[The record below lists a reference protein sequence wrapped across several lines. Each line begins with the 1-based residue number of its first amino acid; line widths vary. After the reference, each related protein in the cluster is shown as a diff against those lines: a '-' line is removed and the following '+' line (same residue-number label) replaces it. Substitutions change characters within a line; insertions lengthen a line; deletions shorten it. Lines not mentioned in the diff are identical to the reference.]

1 MGAMAFRA
9 LLFSTSSETNAA
21 MAAACESAT
30 IRAEVCSDIFTA
42 IEKGKTQAFSCVIA
56 DWADQPEASFLLKRA
71 RESAP
76 NRGTVAIAIVDREP
90 TAAEMRDNRLGFLI
104 YRPISAEEA
113 DAVLAKASEQMQPSS
128 AEDAAE
134 SPAGDDD
141 ASSAASSAVSAGAD
155 APEYSQQDPPAGSPE
170 ANAAHDG
177 DSGQGGDGG
186 IATAEDE
193 EEPRQRRH
201 AIGFRKVSAAV
212 LVLTAV
218 FCLWRSREA
227 IEYLSRTPEGRFRVL
242 RESVA
247 ALFYMNQP
255 GALPV
260 GSPGSDAQQDAYF
273 SRAPS
278 SNAQTPALG
287 VVATESTL
295 IETRIPLPKASD
307 FPLPEPV
314 FEHQEAAPIRVQR
327 AAIPESMRNSP
338 PIAPPVVV
346 TVNPAQMMPVS
357 APQPQPAMQQFSEP
371 VAVSEE
377 AARALLVHTV
387 DPVYPPEGLA
397 QKLHGAVILQTLIG
411 RDGSVED
418 LKIVRGY
425 FILGRAAIAAVKQW
439 RFQPYIL
446 NGHAASTQTTITINF
461 SYPPG

>member
-1 MGAMAFRA
+1 MAFRA
-9 LLFSTSSETNAA
+9 LLFSKSSEANSA
-21 MAAACESAT
+21 MTTACECAG
-30 IRAEVCSDIFTA
+30 IRVDVCSDIFTA

-71 RESAP
+71 HESTP

-90 TAAEMRDNRLGFLI
+90 TAAEMRDNRLDFLI

-113 DAVLAKASEQMQPSS
+113 EAVLAKACEQMQPSS

-134 SPAGDDD
+134 SPWED
-141 ASSAASSAVSAGAD
+141 ASSDGSSAVSVGAD
-155 APEYSQQDPPAGSPE
+155 VQEQSQQEQSQQEQPAGSPE
-170 ANAAHDG
+170 ANAAEG
-177 DSGQGGDGG
+177 NGGGE
-186 IATAEDE
+186 IATDE
-193 EEPRQRRH
+193 EEPRRRSH
-201 AIGFRKVSAAV
+201 AIGFRGVCAAV
-212 LVLTAV
+212 LVLTAL

-247 ALFYMNQP
+247 ALFYRNQT
-255 GALPV
+255 GALPA
-260 GSPGSDAQQDAYF
+260 GSAGSDAQPDAYY
-273 SRAPS
+273 SRDPNS
-278 SNAQTPALG
+278 SNAQTPALE
-287 VVATESTL
+287 VIATESTL
-295 IETRIPLPKASD
+295 METRMPLPKALD
-307 FPLPEPV
+307 FPLPVPV
-314 FEHQEAAPIRVQR
+314 LEHQEAAPIRKER

-338 PIAPPVVV
+338 PIERPVVV

-357 APQPQPAMQQFSEP
+357 APEPQPAPQQFSEP
-371 VAVSEE
+371 AALSEE

-387 DPVYPPEGLA
+387 EPVYPPEALA
-397 QKLHGAVILQTLIG
+397 QKLHGPVLLQVLVG

-446 NGHAASTQTTITINF
+446 NGHAAATQTAITINF
-461 SYPPG
+461 SDPPG